1 MAELGGINSAEDA
14 ANWAH
19 RVLGTK
25 NTLTT
30 ADAERVEEAFRAR
43 LASLVAE
50 AADDQPTPQ
59 ETGSRL
65 PRPDR
70 SRRQRRATL

>member
-1 MAELGGINSAEDA
+1 
-14 ANWAH
+14 
-19 RVLGTK
+19 
-25 NTLTT
+25 
-30 ADAERVEEAFRAR
+30 
-43 LASLVAE
+43 VAE